1 MQEKVNLEKT
11 EHENAQWFWNLLHK
25 KLAELRCDMEESV
38 VALEWGGGCMDFP
51 ATNATISSLLDWFW
65 TEVRVVLIAFA
76 KCNKNINCFTLVGV
90 FKVLAGVECE
100 HLPDLKKLTLSY
112 DASILLDVPDDIGRI
127 AKKPVKN

>member
-1 MQEKVNLEKT
+1 
-11 EHENAQWFWNLLHK
+11 
-25 KLAELRCDMEESV
+25 
-38 VALEWGGGCMDFP
+38 MDFP

-90 FKVLAGVECE
+90 FMVLAGVECE

-112 DASILLDVPDDIGRI
+112 DASILLDVPDDVGRR